1 MAAPIRYRA
10 TLKPTASAACYVDF
24 PYDLKATYGK
34 GNLVPVVVLWD
45 DRVTYRGAIA
55 KMGGEH
61 PMILCRTDVV
71 TALDKRAGDEVEV
84 YVVHDLEPRLVEL
97 PEIAAGPV
105 AANPAA
111 QATWDGLSASC
122 RREYANWILEAK
134 RPDTQRARVES
145 VVALLTEGKKR
156 RR

>member
-1 MAAPIRYRA
+1 
-10 TLKPTASAACYVDF
+10 
-24 PYDLKATYGK
+24 
-34 GNLVPVVVLWD
+34 
-45 DRVTYRGAIA
+45 
-55 KMGGEH
+55 
-61 PMILCRTDVV
+61 
-71 TALDKRAGDEVEV
+71 
-84 YVVHDLEPRLVEL
+84 LVEL